1 MSKHPQDR
9 KQLFSNQKREQAM
22 DQGKTQCQDVS
33 GWPKSWS
40 GFNSLASS
48 SSSGDL
54 YHPRKAVFRGCL
66 WTNFPGETVDF
77 RLQHAIH
84 ILKAKHLRLK
94 MGCLG
99 AILVHP
105 VRRQN
110 FAGKLPIWFYNIW
123 DCEVY
128 HHLCKNGIVCLWGM
142 HVSGVKGNG
151 ALYFG
156 ATVIHGQPRGDDDGD
171 PQYSR
176 WQR

>member
-1 MSKHPQDR
+1 MSIS
-9 KQLFSNQKREQAM
+9 F
-22 DQGKTQCQDVS
+22 QGC
-33 GWPKSWS
+33 PKSWPVVN
-40 GFNSLASS
+40 GLASS
-48 SSSGDL
+48 SSQTQKSAFLSPQKGRSEGLFLD
-54 YHPRKAVFRGCL
+54 KK
-66 WTNFPGETVDF
+66 NFPGETVDF

-123 DCEVY
+123 DCEIY

>member
-1 MSKHPQDR
+1 MKECPQT
-9 KQLFSNQKREQAM
+9 KRSL
-22 DQGKTQCQDVS
+22 KTQTLTWTRRGKITGVTHGNGNVLRDIHRGEHNDNLSVILTPS
-33 GWPKSWS
+33 Y
-40 GFNSLASS
+40 F
-48 SSSGDL
+48 DL
-54 YHPRKAVFRGCL
+54 WFV
-66 WTNFPGETVDF
+66 PGEWFWIGRSLTCC
-77 RLQHAIH
+77 R
-84 ILKAKHLRLK
+84 
-94 MGCLG
+94 MGYLG

-123 DCEVY
+123 DCEIY